1 MVQFKI
7 FLLLNKNYPKTRKF
21 YKIFSQNNVKVSYNS
36 MSNIFSIIKSHN
48 KNILSSN
55 ESKSSKTFCN
65 CRGKASCPLNGNC
78 LQQNVIYSSKVI
90 PKNELT
96 NKNLSHYIGL
106 AEILFKDR
114 LYKHKN
120 SFKYESKRNGTELS
134 NFIWVQ
140 KKKSSDISLE
150 WSIPDKVKP
159 YSPGSKNYMLCLTE
173 KYPILVS
180 GLKLLKKLNELV
192 SKCRH

>member
-7 FLLLNKNYPKTRKF
+7 FLLLNKHYPKTRKF

-48 KNILSSN
+48 KNILSSD
-55 ESKSSKTFCN
+55 ESKSSKTLLCN
-65 CRGKASCPLNGNC
+65 CRDKASCPLNGNC
-78 LQQNVIYSSKVI
+78 LQQNMIYCSKVI
-90 PKNELT
+90 PKNELI

-106 AEILFKDR
+106 AEISFKDR

-140 KKKSSDISLE
+140 KKKKTVTYHSNGVYQI
-150 WSIPDKVKP
+150 
-159 YSPGSKNYMLCLTE
+159 
-173 KYPILVS
+173 
-180 GLKLLKKLNELV
+180 KLNRSHQV
-192 SKCRH
+192 QRIICFA